1 VPRWWRQYEITYRY
15 GSTRYDIRVEN
26 PHGLNRG
33 VAEVE
38 LDGQPLQGVEI
49 PLSDD
54 GTAHRVRVVMG
65 ERAGAKRSEPEEATE
80 TGSTVLPTA

>member
-1 VPRWWRQYEITYRY
+1 M
-15 GSTRYDIRVEN
+15 EN
-26 PHGLNRG
+26 TPPPISNLQSQ
-33 VAEVE
+33 
-38 LDGQPLQGVEI
+38 QPLQGVEI

-65 ERAGAKRSEPEEATE
+65 ERAGAKRLEPEDATE